1 MNLPRISP
9 KSYVLSH
16 NLYLWLICA
25 VFVPVTS
32 ITVCI
37 LDDLL
42 GKNSECQN
50 LPNVILNDCLISKY
64 GLNELLGL
72 HYLLFFAFTCV
83 STCLLLDLAL
93 HVIDKRCY
101 QVKWRLDLLLGY
113 QHTAIIVISILLLI
127 AGLIKFYVNNF
138 NLYTTHMSIESY
150 LGYIPMF
157 YIYYLIIG
165 ILTVVL
171 VNEVLRAV
179 FEIGLAIRFIKTRKI
194 KP

>member
-179 FEIGLAIRFIKTRKI
+179 FEIGLAIRFIKTRKN
-194 KP
+194 

>member
-1 MNLPRISP
+1 MNLPRISL
-9 KSYVLSH
+9 KFYVLRQ

-25 VFVPVTS
+25 VFIPVTS

-64 GLNELLGL
+64 GLNELLGF
-72 HYLLFFAFTCV
+72 HYLLIFAFTCIGA
-83 STCLLLDLAL
+83 CLLLDITLK
-93 HVIDKRCY
+93 HIVNCRYK
-101 QVKWRLDLLLGY
+101 VSGKLDLLLGY
-113 QHTAIIVISILLLI
+113 QRTAIIVISILLLI
-127 AGLIKFYVNNF
+127 AGVIKFYVDNF

-150 LGYIPMF
+150 LGYLPMF
-157 YIYYLIIG
+157 YVYYLIIG

-171 VNEVLRAV
+171 VNEVLRAC
-179 FEIGLAIRFIKTRKI
+179 FEIGLAIRFIKTRKN
-194 KP
+194 

>member
-42 GKNSECQN
+42 GKNSECHN

-72 HYLLFFAFTCV
+72 HYLLLFAFTCV
-83 STCLLLDLAL
+83 GTCLLLDLAL
-93 HVIDKRCY
+93 NIIDKRCY

-113 QHTAIIVISILLLI
+113 QRTAIIVISILLLI
-127 AGLIKFYVNNF
+127 AEVIKFYVDNF

-150 LGYIPMF
+150 LGYLPMF
-157 YIYYLIIG
+157 YIYYLVIG

-179 FEIGLAIRFIKTRKI
+179 FEIGLAIRFIKTRKN
-194 KP
+194 

>member
-64 GLNELLGL
+64 GLNKLLGL
-72 HYLLFFAFTCV
+72 HYLLLFAFICVVTCV
-83 STCLLLDLAL
+83 LLDITLK
-93 HVIDKRCY
+93 HIVKCCN
-101 QVKWRLDLLLGY
+101 QVKWKLDLLLGY
-113 QHTAIIVISILLLI
+113 QRTAIIVISILLLI
-127 AGLIKFYVNNF
+127 AELIKFYVDNF

-150 LGYIPMF
+150 LGYLPMF
-157 YIYYLIIG
+157 YIYYLVIG

-179 FEIGLAIRFIKTRKI
+179 FEIGLAIRFIKTRKN
-194 KP
+194 

>member
-113 QHTAIIVISILLLI
+113 QRTAIIVISILLLI
-127 AGLIKFYVNNF
+127 AEVIKFYVDNF

-150 LGYIPMF
+150 LGYLPMF
-157 YIYYLIIG
+157 YIYYLVIG

-179 FEIGLAIRFIKTRKI
+179 FEIGLAIRFIKTRKN
-194 KP
+194 